1 MDEAATNTPRRTATR
16 LVSRLVLIFRG
27 LHTSD
32 ALRIIVLGCVVG
44 AMSGLLAVGFYASLN
59 ALQGLLLGR
68 IAGAPM
74 PELGLAALNASTASP
89 LYIPLM
95 TTLTGALIGL
105 CLRHLLPDI
114 PDLGTDGTD
123 IMIGAFHGPTGRV
136 GARITAVRGAG
147 SILTIASGGSA
158 GQEGPISLIGAGAA
172 SWLADRL
179 RLGARERRTLLL
191 AGAAGGLGAIFRAPL
206 GGALTA
212 IEVIY
217 REDFEADA
225 LLAALFSSTT
235 AYSVF
240 TIFYGTAPIFHVP
253 DLKFRSIGELPL
265 YALLA
270 AACAL
275 AAWVFVGGFRRV
287 KYQVFA
293 PLRKRIGVVGSTAL
307 GGFLAGTVGMLFPQL
322 LGGGLEWVELALRGD
337 LPLALLGLLALG
349 KTVSTAL
356 TIGSGMSG
364 GMFAPSLY
372 VGGMTGTAVGT
383 LFQSLFPD
391 IAAAPAAFGI
401 VGMSVFF
408 SCATGASLGP
418 LVMTCE
424 LTGGYGLLVPLMLA
438 TACGLLLSRRVS
450 LYNNQLPNRLASR
463 AHTHEAAVNLLKGRT
478 VSELPLAPAPPALLE
493 STKLGDLRGLVTSSQ
508 ALCYPVFNAH
518 GALTGIATLSDLREV
533 LYENCLFDLVV
544 VKEVAR
550 PPVFVAPDADGYEA
564 LLTML
569 NTGLDELPVLDQAG
583 GTILGMLDRKALLG
597 LYHPAPAGNTQE
609 TTGSACSSPLKA

>member
-1 MDEAATNTPRRTATR
+1 MDDAETTTPEMTATR
-16 LVSRLVLIFRG
+16 LGSRLINIFSG

-32 ALRIIVLGCVVG
+32 ALRIIILGSVIG
-44 AMSGLLAVGFYASLN
+44 ALSGLLAVGFYASLN
-59 ALQGLLLGR
+59 ALQDVLLGS

-74 PELGLAALNASTASP
+74 PHHGLSALTASTTSP

-95 TTLTGALIGL
+95 TTITGALIGL
-105 CLRHLLPDI
+105 CMRILLPDS

-123 IMIGAFHGPTGRV
+123 IMIRAFHGPTGRV
-136 GARITAVRGAG
+136 STRITAVRGAG
-147 SILTIASGGSA
+147 AILTIASGASA

-179 RLGARERRTLLL
+179 KLSARERRTLLL

-235 AYSVF
+235 AYSMF
-240 TIFYGTAPIFHVP
+240 TIFYGADPIFHVP
-253 DLKFRSIGELPL
+253 DLKLNSLSELPF

-270 AACAL
+270 VACSL
-275 AAWVFVGGFRRV
+275 AAWGFVRGFRRA
-287 KYQVFA
+287 KYSFFA
-293 PLRKRIGVVGSTAL
+293 PLRQRIGVVGSTAL
-307 GGFLAGTVGMLFPQL
+307 GGFMAGIVGMLFPQL
-322 LGGGLEWVELALRGD
+322 LGGGLDWVELALHGD
-337 LPLALLGLLALG
+337 LPLLTLGLLALG
-349 KTVSTAL
+349 KTVDTAL

-391 IAAAPAAFGI
+391 IITKPAGFGI

-424 LTGGYGLLVPLMLA
+424 LTGSYGLLVPLMLA
-438 TACGLLLSRRVS
+438 TGCGLLLSRNVS
-450 LYNNQLPNRLASR
+450 LYNNQLPNRLASH
-463 AHTHEAAVNLLKGRT
+463 AHAREAAVNLLKGRT
-478 VSELPLAPAPPALLE
+478 VSDLPLAPAPPMLLE
-493 STKLGDLRGLVTSSQ
+493 STRLGGLRGLVTSSR
-508 ALCYPVFNAH
+508 ALCFPVFNAE
-518 GALTGIATLSDLREV
+518 GAMTGIATLSDLREV
-533 LYENCLFDLVV
+533 LYETCLFDLVV

-564 LLTML
+564 LLIML
-569 NTGLDELPVLDQAG
+569 DTGLDELPVLDQTSGA
-583 GTILGMLDRKALLG
+583 IVGMLDRKALLG
-597 LYHPAPAGNTQE
+597 LYRPAQAAGNNAPE
-609 TTGSACSSPLKA
+609 TTRLACS

>member
-1 MDEAATNTPRRTATR
+1 MDDASTPGPKMTATR
-16 LVSRLVLIFRG
+16 LAKRLYSTFTG

-32 ALRIIVLGCVVG
+32 ALRIIVLGCVIGVI
-44 AMSGLLAVGFYASLN
+44 SGLLAVGFYGALN
-59 ALQGLLLGR
+59 YLQELLLGR
-68 IAGAPM
+68 IAGTPM
-74 PELGLAALNASTASP
+74 PSHGLSALTASTSSP

-95 TTLTGALIGL
+95 TTATGALIGL
-105 CLRHLLPDI
+105 CMHYMLPDS

-123 IMIGAFHGPTGRV
+123 IMIRAFHGPTGRV
-136 GARITAVRGAG
+136 NTSITAVRGAG
-147 SILTIASGGSA
+147 AILTIASGASA

-179 RLGARERRTLLL
+179 KLTARERRTLLL

-217 REDFEADA
+217 REDFEADS

-240 TIFYGTAPIFHVP
+240 TIFYGTDPIFHVP
-253 DLKFRSIGELPL
+253 DLKLSSVSELPF

-270 AACAL
+270 VACSM
-275 AAWVFVGGFRRV
+275 AAWAFVWCFRRA
-287 KYQVFA
+287 KYHFFA
-293 PLRKRIGVVGSTAL
+293 PLRQRIGVVGTTAL
-307 GGFLAGTVGMLFPQL
+307 GGFMAGIVGMLFPQL

-337 LPLALLGLLALG
+337 LPLLALCLLALG
-349 KTVSTAL
+349 KTVDTAL

-383 LFQSLFPD
+383 LFQTYFPD
-391 IAAAPAAFGI
+391 IITKPAAFGI

-424 LTGGYGLLVPLMLA
+424 ITGTYGLLVPLMLA
-438 TACGLLLSRRVS
+438 TGCGLLLSRNIS
-450 LYNNQLPNRLASR
+450 LYNNQLPNKLASH
-463 AHTHEAAVNLLKGRT
+463 AHTHEAAVNLLKGRK
-478 VSELPLAPAPPALLE
+478 VAQLPLAPPPPVLLE
-493 STKLGDLRGLVTSSQ
+493 STKLGDLRGLVTSSR
-508 ALCYPVFNAH
+508 ALCYPVFNAQ
-518 GALTGIATLSDLREV
+518 GAMTGIATLSDLREV

-569 NTGLDELPVLDQAG
+569 DTGLDELPVLDPVT

-597 LYHPAPAGNTQE
+597 MYRPAQPMATNAPE
-609 TTGSACSSPLKA
+609 TPGLSCS

>member
-1 MDEAATNTPRRTATR
+1 MAAAAQDTPKLTAIRLFQR
-16 LVSRLVLIFRG
+16 LVKSFSG

-32 ALRIIVLGCVVG
+32 ALRIIVLGSIIGVL
-44 AMSGLLAVGFYASLN
+44 SGLLAVGFYAALN
-59 ALQGLLLGR
+59 ALQELLLGQL
-68 IAGAPM
+68 AGAPM
-74 PELGLAALNASTASP
+74 PTHGVEALTASTSSP

-95 TTLTGALIGL
+95 TTATGALIGL
-105 CLRHLLPDI
+105 CMHYILPDN

-123 IMIGAFHGPTGRV
+123 IMIRAFHGTTGRV
-136 GARITAVRGAG
+136 SGRITTVRGAG
-147 SILTIASGGSA
+147 AILTIASGASA

-179 RLGARERRTLLL
+179 KLTARERRTLLL

-235 AYSVF
+235 AYSIF
-240 TIFYGTAPIFHVP
+240 TIFYGADPIFHVP
-253 DLKFRSIGELPL
+253 DLKLHSVAELPF
-265 YALLA
+265 YAMLA
-270 AACAL
+270 VVCSV
-275 AAWVFVGGFRRV
+275 AAWAFVTGFRRA
-287 KYQVFA
+287 KYHFFA
-293 PLRKRIGVVGSTAL
+293 PLRSRIGVIGTTAL
-307 GGFLAGTVGMLFPQL
+307 GGFMAGVVGMLFPQL

-337 LPLALLGLLALG
+337 LPMLALCLLALG
-349 KTVSTAL
+349 KTVDTAL

-383 LFQSLFPD
+383 LFQSWFPE
-391 IAAAPAAFGI
+391 IITKPAAFGI

-424 LTGGYGLLVPLMLA
+424 LTSSYGLLVPLMLA
-438 TACGLLLSRRVS
+438 TGCGLLLSRNVS
-450 LYNNQLPNRLASR
+450 LYNNQLPNRLASH
-463 AHTHEAAVNLLKGRT
+463 AHTHEAAVNMLKGST
-478 VSELPLAPAPPALLE
+478 VSKLSLAPPPPVLLE

-508 ALCYPVFNAH
+508 ALCFPVFNAQ
-518 GALTGIATLSDLREV
+518 GDLTGIATLSDLREV
-533 LYENCLFDLVV
+533 LYETCLFDIVV

-550 PPVFVAPDADGYEA
+550 APVFVTPDADGYEA

-569 NTGLDELPVLDQAG
+569 DTGLDELPVLDTATG
-583 GTILGMLDRKALLG
+583 KIIGMLDRKALLSIYRQTPPQAANVQDPTG
-597 LYHPAPAGNTQE
+597 L
-609 TTGSACSSPLKA
+609 ACS

>member
-1 MDEAATNTPRRTATR
+1 MAEADTETPKMTATR
-16 LVSRLVLIFRG
+16 LISRLVKIFSG

-32 ALRIIVLGCVVG
+32 ALRIIVLGCVIG
-44 AMSGLLAVGFYASLN
+44 ALSGLLAVAFFASLN
-59 ALQGLLLGR
+59 ALQELLLGS

-74 PELGLAALNASTASP
+74 PSHGVAALTASTTSP

-95 TTLTGALIGL
+95 TTATGALIGL
-105 CLRHLLPDI
+105 CMRYILPDSA
-114 PDLGTDGTD
+114 DLGTDGTD
-123 IMIGAFHGPTGRV
+123 IMIRAFHGPTGRV
-136 GARITAVRGAG
+136 SSRITAVRGAG
-147 SILTIASGGSA
+147 AILTIASGASA

-179 RLGARERRTLLL
+179 KLTARERRTLLL

-217 REDFEADA
+217 REDFEADS

-240 TIFYGTAPIFHVP
+240 TIFYGADHIFHVP
-253 DLKFRSIGELPL
+253 DLKLHSISELPF

-270 AACAL
+270 VVCSV
-275 AAWVFVGGFRRV
+275 AAWAFVWGFRRA
-287 KYQVFA
+287 KYQFFA
-293 PLRKRIGVVGSTAL
+293 PLRQRIGVVGTTAL
-307 GGFLAGTVGMLFPQL
+307 GGFMAGIVGMLFPQL
-322 LGGGLEWVELALRGD
+322 LGGGLEWVELALHGD
-337 LPLALLGLLALG
+337 LPLLALCLLALG
-349 KTVSTAL
+349 KTVDTAL

-383 LFQSLFPD
+383 LFQNFFPD
-391 IAAAPAAFGI
+391 IVTKPAAFGI

-424 LTGGYGLLVPLMLA
+424 LTSSYGLLVPLMLA
-438 TACGLLLSRRVS
+438 TACGLLLSRNVS
-450 LYNNQLPNRLASR
+450 LYNNQLPNRLASN

-478 VSELPLAPAPPALLE
+478 VSQLPLAPAPPVLLE

-508 ALCYPVFNAH
+508 ALCYPVFNAQ
-518 GALTGIATLSDLREV
+518 GVMTGIATLSDLREV
-533 LYENCLFDLVV
+533 LYETCLFDLVV

-550 PPVFVAPDADGYEA
+550 SPVFVAPDADGYEA

-569 NTGLDELPVLDQAG
+569 DTGLDELPVLDLAS

-597 LYHPAPAGNTQE
+597 MYRPRQATPPNTSDTAGL
-609 TTGSACSSPLKA
+609 ACS

>member
-1 MDEAATNTPRRTATR
+1 MADASPDTPKMTASRLLTR
-16 LVSRLVLIFRG
+16 LVRIASG

-32 ALRIIVLGCVVG
+32 ALRIIVLGCVIG
-44 AMSGLLAVGFYASLN
+44 AFSGLLAVGFYASLN
-59 ALQGLLLGR
+59 ALQDLLLGR

-74 PELGLAALNASTASP
+74 PAHGIVALTASTSSP

-95 TTLTGALIGL
+95 TTITGALIGL
-105 CLRHLLPDI
+105 CMRLILPDS

-123 IMIGAFHGPTGRV
+123 IVIRAFHGPTGRV
-136 GARITAVRGAG
+136 DSRITAVRGAG
-147 SILTIASGGSA
+147 AILTIASGASA

-179 RLGARERRTLLL
+179 KLNARERRTLLL

-217 REDFEADA
+217 REDFEADS

-235 AYSVF
+235 AYSIF
-240 TIFYGTAPIFHVP
+240 TIFFGTDPIFHVP
-253 DLKFRSIGELPL
+253 DLKLRSVTELPF
-265 YALLA
+265 YVLLA
-270 AACAL
+270 VGCSV
-275 AAWVFVGGFRRV
+275 AAWAFVAGFRRV
-287 KYQVFA
+287 KYHFFA
-293 PLRKRIGVVGSTAL
+293 PLRRRIGVVGATAL
-307 GGFLAGTVGMLFPQL
+307 GGFMAGVVGMLFPQL
-322 LGGGLEWVELALRGD
+322 LGGGLEWVELALHGD
-337 LPLALLGLLALG
+337 LPLMALGLLALG
-349 KTVSTAL
+349 KTVDTAL

-372 VGGMTGTAVGT
+372 VGGMTGTALGT
-383 LFQSLFPD
+383 LFHTYFPD
-391 IAAAPAAFGI
+391 IVTRPAAFGI

-424 LTGGYGLLVPLMLA
+424 ITSSYGLLVPLMLA
-438 TACGLLLSRRVS
+438 TGCGLLLSRNVS
-450 LYNNQLPNRLASR
+450 LYDNQLPNKLASR
-463 AHTHEAAVNLLKGRT
+463 AHTHEAAVNLLKGRK
-478 VSELPLAPAPPALLE
+478 VSELPLAPAPPPLLE

-508 ALCYPVFNAH
+508 ALCYPVFNAQ
-518 GALTGIATLSDLREV
+518 GAMTGIATLSDLREV
-533 LYENCLFDLVV
+533 LYETCLFDLVV

-550 PPVFVAPDADGYEA
+550 APVFVAPDADGYEA

-569 NTGLDELPVLDQAG
+569 DTGLDELPVLDEAKG
-583 GTILGMLDRKALLG
+583 VILGMLDRRALLG
-597 LYHPAPAGNTQE
+597 MYRPRPTIGGNAPGTP
-609 TTGSACSSPLKA
+609 GLACS